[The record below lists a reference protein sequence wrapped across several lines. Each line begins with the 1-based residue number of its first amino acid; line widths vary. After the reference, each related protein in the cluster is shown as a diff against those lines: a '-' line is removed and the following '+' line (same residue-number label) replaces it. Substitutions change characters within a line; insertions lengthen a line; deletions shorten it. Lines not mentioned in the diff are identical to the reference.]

1 MLSFISSGF
10 LLSKPLRT
18 GSGDA
23 ARILHVFHLH
33 YDVSI
38 PETARRYDV
47 SSAEI
52 RALLSNARYTYLNL
66 RIPDTAEPQLKQLQS
81 ADLHT

>member
-1 MLSFISSGF
+1 MVLLYCAICIVISSG
-10 LLSKPLRT
+10 LLSKAIQVTEISL
-18 GSGDA
+18 
-23 ARILHVFHLH
+23 LHVFHLH

-66 RIPDTAEPQLKQLQS
+66 HNTVSQ
-81 ADLHT
+81 HT

>member
-1 MLSFISSGF
+1 MLSFISSG
-10 LLSKPLRT
+10 LLSKAIQVAEIFTPL
-18 GSGDA
+18 
-23 ARILHVFHLH
+23 LHVFHLH

-66 RIPDTAEPQLKQLQS
+66 HNTAPQ
-81 ADLHT
+81 HT

>member
-1 MLSFISSGF
+1 VVLLYCAICIVISSG
-10 LLSKPLRT
+10 LLSKAIQVTEISL
-18 GSGDA
+18 
-23 ARILHVFHLH
+23 LHVFHLH

-38 PETARRYDV
+38 PETALFKVYYDV

-66 RIPDTAEPQLKQLQS
+66 HNTVSQ
-81 ADLHT
+81 HT